1 MQNPGGT
8 KLFIG
13 KFLVEEITMFVK
25 RRILILFLALMLILP
40 FSVVGCGGGS
50 AASEVIAKCLSAV
63 TKIDGYNLD
72 TIVTN
77 AYTVI
82 DEASSQTSIAQW
94 NGAKFVN
101 TADKE
106 MKMTMNIDEDGL
118 NISLFE
124 MYFVDGWEYL
134 NQIIPHVYGP
144 YGLDNTWTKTKLTDE
159 SWTSEVQVSQQIE
172 LLKTATKVG
181 LLESETVDSIE
192 CYTLNVV
199 PSREAMIDWVFSQQ
213 QPNGPSMNWWR
224 TTTSRSREIYIKAY
238 KGGSIKEWI
247 AKDSYRIMKADIN
260 VLFEVTPEDINA
272 NDLPLVQSSGD
283 TDIKVT
289 GFEKITS
296 DFHGQMRFYDYNKAS
311 PIELPQ
317 EALSAQEY

>member
-1 MQNPGGT
+1 
-8 KLFIG
+8 
-13 KFLVEEITMFVK
+13 MFVK
-25 RRILILFLALMLILP
+25 KRLILFLALMLTLP
-40 FSVVGCGGGS
+40 FSVGGCGREP
-50 AASEVIAKCLSAV
+50 AASEVIAECLSAM
-63 TKIDGYNLD
+63 TKIDRYNLD

-82 DEASSQTSIAQW
+82 DEASSETSIAQW
-94 NGAKFVN
+94 NGTKFVN
-101 TADKE
+101 IADKE
-106 MKMTMNIDEDGL
+106 MKMNMSIDEDRL

-144 YGLDNTWTKTKLTDE
+144 DSLDNIWTKTKLTDE
-159 SWTSEVQVSQQIE
+159 LWTSEVQVSQQIE
-172 LLKTATKVG
+172 LLKTATKVS
-181 LLESETVDSIE
+181 LLDSGTVDGVD
-192 CYTLNVV
+192 CFALNVV

-213 QPNGPSMNWWR
+213 QPTTGPSMNWWR

-238 KGGSIKEWI
+238 RGGSIKEWI

-260 VLFEVTPEDINA
+260 VLFEVTPDDINA
-272 NDLPLVQSSGD
+272 SDLPLVQISGD
-283 TDIKVT
+283 TDIKAT

-296 DFHGQMRFYDYNKAS
+296 DFHGQIRFYHYNKAV

-317 EALSAQEY
+317 EALNAQEY